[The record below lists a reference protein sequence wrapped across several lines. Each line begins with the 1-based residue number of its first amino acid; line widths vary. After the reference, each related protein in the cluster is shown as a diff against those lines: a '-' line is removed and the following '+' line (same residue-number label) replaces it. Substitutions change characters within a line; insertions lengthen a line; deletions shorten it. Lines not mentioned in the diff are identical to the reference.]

1 MQALALMVVYILTTV
16 TVQFAGF
23 LVSQFID
30 YEFPTFGLM
39 SFLVIFLSAFGLA
52 WPLAVIIT
60 EWLIQ
65 RAGYEIEKADARA
78 T

>member
-1 MQALALMVVYILTTV
+1 MQALTLMIVYILTTI

-23 LVSQFID
+23 LISQFVD

-39 SFLVIFLSAFGLA
+39 TFLAIFLSAFGLA

-60 EWLIQ
+60 EWLIK
-65 RAGYEIEKADARA
+65 RAGYEVEKADARA